1 LVPIDGLPSLALAR
15 MLEKAGA
22 PAAGGAAPPG
32 GAAEGAVAS
41 RAAVGDFDFSDLDS
55 FDSFD

>member
-1 LVPIDGLPSLALAR
+1 